1 MNPPGG
7 DAGTVRLALLGTETA
22 RQKADKLAD
31 EFTNK
36 RIAFTRDAATMTNFT
51 FPTTVTGVTVDNKTK
66 QRMILETAG
75 LAPGNAQI
83 DYFGTLSGQDLI
95 GMESTYQAELGFTLL
110 IDGGALP
117 VFSSGSLSFSQL
129 PGPSID
135 DLLLTMFTDLR
146 ADLPASLQPL
156 LSLNLAAQ
164 AIVFSYPSNTVDVSL
179 RNFSS
184 DLTTDPSM
192 ALNEVP
198 EPIHSC
204 SSPRDSV
211 YRRADSGAAFPADN
225 RIACPA
231 CGTQQDLTTVRH
243 PAWFPEFRLHAL
255 RRWQG

>member
-1 MNPPGG
+1 M
-7 DAGTVRLALLGTETA
+7 
-22 RQKADKLAD
+22 
-31 EFTNK
+31 
-36 RIAFTRDAATMTNFT
+36 
-51 FPTTVTGVTVDNKTK
+51 TGVTVDNKTK
-66 QRMILETAG
+66 QKMILETGG
-75 LAPGNAQI
+75 LVPGNAQI
-83 DYFGTLSGQDLI
+83 DYFGTLSGQDLN
-95 GMESTYQAELGFTLL
+95 GMESTYEAELGFTLL

-164 AIVFSYPSNTVDVSL
+164 AIVFSYPSNTVDLSL

-198 EPIHSC
+198 EPSTLMLLATGLGMSAC
-204 SSPRDSV
+204 RF
-211 YRRADSGAAFPADN
+211 RRRVSG
-225 RIACPA
+225 R
-231 CGTQQDLTTVRH
+231 
-243 PAWFPEFRLHAL
+243 
-255 RRWQG
+255 